1 MGNGGTNGH
10 KPSIFML
17 TLPRGR
23 ARGWA
28 SKQSDNAKG
37 NEMNIDD
44 LTMGQVRELVTM
56 FGNSIA
62 MPPPDMQMG
71 PPRVTPTHR
80 PRQVIVCTD
89 KSGVIFGTTE
99 DMSSRPIVLTDAR
112 MCIYW
117 SADVGGVFGLADIG
131 PTPGCRISAA
141 LPEIS
146 LDGVTAIM
154 GMTDIAI
161 SAWRAAPVQGR

>member
-1 MGNGGTNGH
+1 M
-10 KPSIFML
+10 
-17 TLPRGR
+17 
-23 ARGWA
+23 
-28 SKQSDNAKG
+28 SDNAKG

-56 FGNSIA
+56 FGNSTA
-62 MPPPDMQMG
+62 ML

-89 KSGVIFGTTE
+89 KRGVIFGTTE

-112 MCIYW
+112 MCLYW

-146 LDGVTAIM
+146 LEGVTAIM